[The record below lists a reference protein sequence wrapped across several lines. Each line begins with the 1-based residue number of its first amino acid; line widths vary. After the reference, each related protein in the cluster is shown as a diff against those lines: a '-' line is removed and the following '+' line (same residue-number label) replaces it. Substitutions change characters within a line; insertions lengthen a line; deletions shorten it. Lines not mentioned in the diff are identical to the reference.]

1 MEKNIISIVNI
12 LAAVTYV
19 ITIITILKTHRKKI
33 NTATKAYFIT
43 SFSLVLIICISNIIE
58 HIGLSGFFDKFEDY
72 LEIIFLPFIFF
83 SIISL
88 AFFEE
93 ISARKKIQFDL
104 EKSEKKYSTLAENS
118 EDGIVRYDSDCRCI
132 YMNTSAL
139 LFFDMKPLDYYGK
152 KPTDLEIEKV
162 FGRYWESKIRM
173 VLNTGKTYHNQI
185 EWNNRKEIKTLDW
198 KLTPEWDK
206 KGNIVSVLGV
216 ARDITQIKN
225 SEKELIMAKKKAEE
239 SDLLKSAF
247 LANMSHEIRTPM
259 NSIIGFSDFLCRET
273 VNKSEKL
280 KYTNIIKSSSQQLL
294 AIINDIVDISKI
306 ESNQLDIFEREFNL
320 NEKLSEIITQFRL
333 EIKNYP
339 DKNIKIEYEP
349 ELKDENANI
358 HCDPV
363 RLTQVVSNLIQNAIK
378 FTETGYIKLAYHIT
392 TDNKV
397 LFYVKDTG
405 IGIFKENLSTIFN
418 RFSQEQRSKEKLYG
432 GNGLGLAISK
442 GIIDLL
448 HGEIWVESEVNEGST
463 FFFTI
468 PYKPTQLVINVQES
482 NQIITKQSRDLK
494 NKKILVVD
502 DNEMINYYFSELFL
516 DTGAEII
523 FSKSAEGALNQIKEN
538 KNLNL
543 ILLDIQLPDKNGF
556 DLLPEIKKINPDI
569 KVIAQTAHALPED
582 KSKALAIGFDDY
594 ISKPINHELLFMKI
608 NNILSEN

>member
-1 MEKNIISIVNI
+1 METIMSIINI
-12 LAAVTYV
+12 LASITYV
-19 ITIITILKTHRKKI
+19 ITIITILNTHRKKI
-33 NTATKAYFIT
+33 NAATKGYFIA
-43 SFSLVLIICISNIIE
+43 SFSLVLIICISNVLE
-58 HIGLSGFFDKFEDY
+58 HIGITPFFDKFEDY

-88 AFFEE
+88 TFFEE
-93 ISARKKIQFDL
+93 ISIRKKIQFDL

-139 LFFDMKPLDYYGK
+139 LFFDMKPAEYYGK

-198 KLTPEWDK
+198 KLSPEWDK

-225 SEKELIMAKKKAEE
+225 TEKELIMAKKKAEE

-259 NSIIGFSDFLCRET
+259 NSIIGFSDFLCRE
-273 VNKSEKL
+273 NMKHSEKL

-306 ESNQLDIFEREFNL
+306 ESNQLDLFEREFNL
-320 NEKLSEIITQFRL
+320 NEKLNEIIIQFNL
-333 EIKNYP
+333 ELKKYP
-339 DKNIKIEYEP
+339 DKNIILEYEP
-349 ELKDENANI
+349 ELKDENSNI
-358 HCDPV
+358 YCDPV
-363 RLTQVVSNLIQNAIK
+363 RLTQVITNLIQNAIK
-378 FTETGYIKLAYHIT
+378 FTESGIIKLAYHIT
-392 TDNKV
+392 TDNKI

-405 IGIFKENLSTIFN
+405 IGILKENLSTIFN

-448 HGEIWVESEVNEGST
+448 HGEIWAESEINEGST

-468 PYKPTQLVINVQES
+468 PYKPTKLILNH
-482 NQIITKQSRDLK
+482 NDNKQNSHIKNRNLK
-494 NKKILVVD
+494 DKKILIVD
-502 DNEMINYYFSELFL
+502 DNEMVNFYFSELFS

-523 FSKSAEGALNQIKEN
+523 FSKSAKNALIEIK
-538 KNLNL
+538 KNEHLDL

-556 DLLPEIKKINPDI
+556 DLLPEIRKINPDI

-582 KSKALAIGFDDY
+582 KSKAIAAGFDDY
-594 ISKPINHELLFMKI
+594 ISKPINHEMLFMKI
-608 NNILSEN
+608 NSILYDN